1 MRAVFLLL
9 FCFCLGALSTWL
21 LLRPGGGLAQQ
32 TGTND
37 EIASGVERAANPTA
51 PPDGVDRSR
60 RTAIVSAAER
70 VSPAVVTVS
79 VRKVRLV
86 SASSF
91 PNTQDE
97 MFNRFLRQFA
107 PQRVYREEFA
117 NMGSGVILQED
128 GYIIT
133 NGHVVDSAEEIEVVL
148 GDGRRYSARSVATD
162 PFYDLALLKIEGD
175 DLPVA
180 PLGKSD
186 DLVIGEWAIAIGN
199 PFGYMLNNTRPSVT
213 AGVISALHRDIL
225 QEEGVS
231 GVYKDMIQT
240 DAAIN
245 PGNSGGPLVNG
256 NGEVIGINTFIFT
269 RSGGSSG
276 VSFATP
282 IDAVRRMVDEV
293 LTYGEIR
300 RVWVG
305 VRVVDITRRLKQLL
319 GLPSRDGVIVSYV
332 DSESPAEMAGVEM
345 GDIIVAINGED
356 VHGVEQAQ
364 RALYGVQIGDEL
376 TFRIL
381 REGGAKDFTLIMV
394 ERENRRGDGK

>member
-1 MRAVFLLL
+1 MARAVFLLV
-9 FCFCLGALSTWL
+9 FCFCLGALCTWML
-21 LLRPGGGLAQQ
+21 FRPGGGLAQ
-32 TGTND
+32 TG
-37 EIASGVERAANPTA
+37 EGGSAAGGESGLSSPIDAEPI
-51 PPDGVDRSR
+51 PQSR
-60 RTAIVSAAER
+60 RTSIVRAAER

-86 SASSF
+86 SASPLGNS
-91 PNTQDE
+91 QDE
-97 MFNRFLRQFA
+97 MFNSFLRRFA

-133 NGHVVDSAEEIEVVL
+133 NGHVVESADAIEVVL
-148 GDGRRYSARSVATD
+148 GDGRRYPARAIVAD

-180 PLGKSD
+180 PLGDSD
-186 DLVIGEWAIAIGN
+186 NLVIGEWAIAIGN

-213 AGVISALHRDIL
+213 AGVISALHRDIM
-225 QEEGVS
+225 QDEGVTS
-231 GVYKDMIQT
+231 VYKDMIQT

-256 NGEVIGINTFIFT
+256 SGEVIGINTFIFT

-282 IDAVRRMVDEV
+282 ISAVRRIVDEV

-332 DSESPAEMAGVEM
+332 DSESPAEIAGVEM
-345 GDIIVAINGED
+345 GDIILAINGEI
-356 VHGVEQAQ
+356 VNGVDQAQ
-364 RALYGVQIGDEL
+364 RGLYGVQIGDDL
-376 TFRIL
+376 VFRIL
-381 REGGAKDFTLIMV
+381 REGEEMDLKLTMV
-394 ERENRRGDGK
+394 ERQNRRRDGQ